1 MKIGLTYNLRKN
13 YLWRA
18 EDPVDADAEFDSET
32 TIEQLSKTLKELGHE
47 VVDIGWGKRIIEVL
61 KKEPVDIVFNIAEGF
76 YGRSREAQV
85 PAILEMLNIPY
96 VFSDPLTTA
105 LCHDKYLAKQIVRC
119 ARIPTP
125 KDAKI
130 TTLEELESIN
140 LDYPLF
146 AKPVHEGSAKG
157 VTTDSVIQDYLQ
169 LKSRVGFLLKTYRQ
183 PVLVEEYLSGEEFTV
198 AVLGNG
204 EESRVLGM
212 MQVLIKDSSEKKVY
226 TFRAKEEW
234 RQRVEYVGVSS
245 EMKSRIEKV
254 ALGAYRVLECRDAS
268 RVDIRCNAEGEPFFL
283 EMNTIA
289 GLSPNHS
296 DLCIIANRVGMSYKD
311 LIGSILEQAL
321 KRYGL

>member
-1 MKIGLTYNLRKN
+1 
-13 YLWRA
+13 
-18 EDPVDADAEFDSET
+18 
-32 TIEQLSKTLKELGHE
+32 
-47 VVDIGWGKRIIEVL
+47 
-61 KKEPVDIVFNIAEGF
+61 
-76 YGRSREAQV
+76 
-85 PAILEMLNIPY
+85 
-96 VFSDPLTTA
+96 
-105 LCHDKYLAKQIVRC
+105 
-119 ARIPTP
+119 
-125 KDAKI
+125 
-130 TTLEELESIN
+130 
-140 LDYPLF
+140 
-146 AKPVHEGSAKG
+146 
-157 VTTDSVIQDYLQ
+157 
-169 LKSRVGFLLKTYRQ
+169 
-183 PVLVEEYLSGEEFTV
+183 
-198 AVLGNG
+198 
-204 EESRVLGM
+204 M